1 MKEASDLER
10 GHFLMIE
17 GLDDDDAGNYKEAL
31 EHYKEAVE
39 LCIKASNNTQNEELK
54 KKLNTLAAQGLDR

>member
-1 MKEASDLER
+1 
-10 GHFLMIE
+10 MIE

-39 LCIKASNNTQNEELK
+39 LCIKASNNTHNEELK